1 MLRLGKARRSPEFN
15 GTDWTPWNWL
25 RLTWLREPSAFL
37 KKVAVGAAATWWTT
51 FWGTAAVWRMWA
63 ALFVTTVGLVLN
75 LWTAKLLAG
84 TVLTTVGWA
93 LTTVGCL
100 TSMTPELSAA
110 GASSRVVVATAG
122 PAMGMAGGPASP
134 VLRKKLSNIY
144 LSERE
149 CQIELMFWNGPYFWR
164 MITFS

>member
-1 MLRLGKARRSPEFN
+1 MLRLEKALRSPEFN

-51 FWGTAAVWRMWA
+51 FWGTAAVWTMWA
-63 ALFVTTVGLVLN
+63 ALLVTTVGLVWS

-84 TVLTTVGWA
+84 TVLTTVGWVPTKVGWV

-134 VLRKKLSNIY
+134 VLRRRLSNIY
-144 LSERE
+144 L
-149 CQIELMFWNGPYFWR
+149 NAK
-164 MITFS
+164 